1 MQKRFVKESHMEPIY
16 DSLKQRGCEP
26 EGECVL
32 IAGMPVQFL
41 PAYNPL
47 LEEALAEA
55 REEKLRAVMTL
66 QRMAAPILGKRGRSR
81 RLWIFS
87 TPA

>member
-1 MQKRFVKESHMEPIY
+1 MGSWLATTDPT
-16 DSLKQRGCEP
+16 DSFRRLGWSET
-26 EGECVL
+26 
-32 IAGMPVQFL
+32 
-41 PAYNPL
+41 
-47 LEEALAEA
+47 EALAEA

-66 QRMAAPILGKRGRSR
+66 QRMAAPILAKRAKSR